1 MPDLFYL
8 PKVVSLPF
16 AKLTFTRTGTSTP
29 QNVYTDADLQVA
41 HTNPVVA
48 DAAGV
53 FEPIYLD
60 PTLPDYRVAL
70 STTADVLIYQVDDVP
85 SNQNVQQSMR
95 LESTNPNLFL
105 YDTDGTANA
114 RKYRVRAAGNAFE
127 VALVNDAESVFTTIL
142 QFVGGVLYSNATE
155 VAVTSNGSF
164 TGTLSNGFTTTPT
177 GTIYYRKVNNIVHLW
192 ATAALIGTSS
202 SGVFTLS
209 GLPVALRPA
218 STKLVLTGAVRDN
231 GVEQMLA
238 QAIVAATGDID
249 FRLAAVS
256 GTSVV
261 ANGSGF
267 TTSGSK
273 GINQGWTIS
282 YALD

>member
-1 MPDLFYL
+1 MPSLFYL

-16 AKLTFTRTGTSTP
+16 AKLTFSQTGTSTL

-48 DAAGV
+48 DSAGV

-60 PTLPDYRVAL
+60 PTLPDYRVRL
-70 STTADVLIYQVDDVP
+70 TTTADVLIYQVDDVP

-95 LESTNPNLFL
+95 LESTNPNVFL
-105 YDTDGTANA
+105 YDTDGTSGA
-114 RKYRVRAAGNAFE
+114 RKYRIRAAGNAFE
-127 VALVNDAESVFTTIL
+127 VQAVNDAESVFTTIL

-155 VAVTSNGSF
+155 VAVTSAGSF
-164 TGTLSNGFTTTPT
+164 TGILSNGFTTTPT

-192 ATAALIGTSS
+192 ATAALVGTSN
-202 SGVFTLS
+202 SGVFTMS
-209 GLPVALRPA
+209 GLPVELRPA
-218 STKLVLTGAVRDN
+218 STKLVVCGAVRDN
-231 GVEQMLA
+231 AVEQMLA
-238 QAIVAATGDID
+238 QAIIAATGDID

-267 TTSGSK
+267 TGSGSK